1 MSRTPGCIV
10 GPIGPDCIIPRMP
23 ELPLGLHTH
32 LVGGGGLETGEA
44 GLRLTLP
51 PTPSGYADAQVD
63 DYQGLPRHRFPWRPP
78 LHLSLEARASHSA
91 PLGTLGFGFWNDP
104 FAFGLG
110 ATGRRLPAAPRALW
124 FFYGSPP
131 NQLAFSQGA
140 AGQGWLAASLD
151 SPALPAGLLLPLAA
165 GALALSRLPLAGRL
179 AVDAIR
185 RAATAQEAQLS
196 AGLDRW
202 HRYALDW
209 GETEALFSVDGEPAL
224 RVHTPPRA
232 PLGFVAWIDN
242 QYAALSTERG
252 IRFGVLPTAEDQWLE
267 LRELS
272 IRT

>member
-1 MSRTPGCIV
+1 
-10 GPIGPDCIIPRMP
+10 
-23 ELPLGLHTH
+23 
-32 LVGGGGLETGEA
+32 
-44 GLRLTLP
+44 
-51 PTPSGYADAQVD
+51 
-63 DYQGLPRHRFPWRPP
+63 
-78 LHLSLEARASHSA
+78 
-91 PLGTLGFGFWNDP
+91 
-104 FAFGLG
+104 
-110 ATGRRLPAAPRALW
+110 
-124 FFYGSPP
+124 
-131 NQLAFSQGA
+131 
-140 AGQGWLAASLD
+140 
-151 SPALPAGLLLPLAA
+151 
-165 GALALSRLPLAGRL
+165 LAGRL

-224 RVHTPPRA
+224 QVHTPPRA

-242 QYAALSTERG
+242 QYAALSPERG